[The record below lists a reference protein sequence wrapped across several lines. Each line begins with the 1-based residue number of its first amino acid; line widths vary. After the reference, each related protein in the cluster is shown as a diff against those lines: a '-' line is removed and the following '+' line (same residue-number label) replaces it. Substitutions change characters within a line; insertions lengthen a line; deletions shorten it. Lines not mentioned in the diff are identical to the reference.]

1 MAAANVLLQLLEPA
15 AEHGH
20 SEVVVVLVADQLRR
34 QVEDGKE
41 TMVSCLVARHERSL
55 VDREH
60 VVDHLAVL
68 FDPVGGDVGSD
79 RAYFRELSEFFKLT
93 LSDSQLAWVAP
104 EPTQEKKTQLSP
116 EKGPERLLTA
126 SGSSSNKEG
135 NILTTMTLTEG
146 DRGSTIPGSRD
157 QPGGNRDPKH
167 AKNGQFS
174 M

>member
-1 MAAANVLLQLLEPA
+1 MLGRHIEASIEIVL
-15 AEHGH
+15 H
-20 SEVVVVLVADQLRR
+20 SYRV
-34 QVEDGKE
+34 
-41 TMVSCLVARHERSL
+41 
-55 VDREH
+55 
-60 VVDHLAVL
+60 
-68 FDPVGGDVGSD
+68 
-79 RAYFRELSEFFKLT
+79 FF
-93 LSDSQLAWVAP
+93 WVAP

-126 SGSSSNKEG
+126 SGSRSNKEG
-135 NILTTMTLTEG
+135 NLLTTMTLTEG